1 MANIDISVDEFL
13 SECSTSERKEIIVA
27 MIEDGFLPKWIID
40 EQGKVVKDRIKTQME
55 DEFEKNLDKLKSKY
69 YSLSSED
76 EESIKKIF
84 VRSADSYPNI
94 TVS

>member
-84 VRSADSYPNI
+84 LRYL
-94 TVS
+94 

>member
-1 MANIDISVDEFL
+1 MASIDISVDEFL

-27 MIEDGFLPKWIID
+27 MVEDGFLPKWIID
-40 EQGKVVKDRIKTQME
+40 DQGKVVKDRNKTQME

-76 EESIKKIF
+76 EEYIKKIF
-84 VRSADSYPNI
+84 LRYL
-94 TVS
+94 